1 MQEQKNFIFTL
12 PREPAKP
19 DLRRCGVNFRLQA
32 EQKCWMFQLATLQDK
47 TEETKA
53 AEPAASEPL
62 SAAASAPKPP
72 VVVIRRRR
80 RRIVNPEAEAAVQAA
95 VASAVQPAEET
106 VEKPAEKP
114 VEKPAV
120 KHVRKSEAKAVQK
133 VSEAKAET
141 VSEADTEE
149 AAEKPA
155 KKRKA
160 AAKTAAAKTAKTTG
174 AKRPGRPKK
183 AVAKV
188 SDDDSD
194 SEDGILDPESLMEG
208 DDDSSAEDLSDEDI
222 DLEEV
227 ERSAKKSSREA
238 PSEEMTKG
246 YKALVKLGRQRGWIS
261 VEDINDLLPES
272 AVSTEEQVSD
282 ISEQIAILGIQV
294 FEQAPDSDD
303 IILASVTSDSR
314 DDIDED
320 DAAEMLSPEESA
332 GLSRDPL
339 RAYLRGVGTHKLLTR
354 EEEIEVAKQIE
365 SYTQKLVSVLAGFP
379 FVMDNLL
386 KIRDQ
391 LQSGELTIDNV
402 ADGFNE
408 PEGAEEV
415 AEGDASNG
423 DIGAAGMTTE
433 QLSDMKDRV
442 VSIITECEEH
452 YKLVK
457 EYFPDPEQHAAYNR
471 ERRAVVKGLSQIR
484 FSGKIVSSLSDQVT
498 EHVSGVNKLLSRM
511 RALAVDDC
519 GIPIDKFLKD
529 FDHRA
534 TDPDWFP
541 SIVRQGASYS
551 KRVERQ
557 EAVLM
562 AMQEELRNEEKAS
575 CITISEQRELAKSV
589 KIAQSNLS
597 AAKSKMIEANLRLV
611 ISIAKSYVNRGLA
624 MTDLIQEGN
633 LGLMKAVDKFE
644 YRRGYKFSTYATWW
658 VKQSVTRAVADYG
671 ATIRVPVHM
680 TESYNKLRRIK
691 QRYLQTHDGKAPS
704 DSELAK
710 LGDMPLSKVHL
721 LMNAMRGVESID
733 APIGDDDDAT
743 KLDFVRGE
751 DDADPQRRYMETAMS
766 DEIVRS
772 LDDLTAREA
781 SVIRLRYGIGS
792 NRDHTLEEVGKA
804 LGLTRERVR
813 QIESAALRKL
823 RSNAA
828 KARLK
833 DYKDFEE

>member
-1 MQEQKNFIFTL
+1 
-12 PREPAKP
+12 
-19 DLRRCGVNFRLQA
+19 
-32 EQKCWMFQLATLQDK
+32 MFQLATLQDK

-53 AEPAASEPL
+53 AEPAASETL
-62 SAAASAPKPP
+62 SAAAAAPKPP

-95 VASAVQPAEET
+95 VASAVQPAD
-106 VEKPAEKP
+106 
-114 VEKPAV
+114 
-120 KHVRKSEAKAVQK
+120 
-133 VSEAKAET
+133 KAE
-141 VSEADTEE
+141 A
-149 AAEKPA
+149 KPA
-155 KKRKA
+155 KKRKTA
-160 AAKTAAAKTAKTTG
+160 TKTAAAKTAKTG
-174 AKRPGRPKK
+174 GKRPGRPKK
-183 AVAKV
+183 AAAKV

-194 SEDGILDPESLMEG
+194 SDDGILDPESLMEG
-208 DDDSSAEDLSDEDI
+208 DDDSSGEDLPDEEI
-222 DLEEV
+222 DLEAV

-238 PSEEMTKG
+238 PSEEVTKG

-294 FEQAPDSDD
+294 FEQAPNSDD

-379 FVMDNLL
+379 FVMDSLL

-408 PEGAEEV
+408 PEGTEEV
-415 AEGDASNG
+415 AEGDSSNG

-442 VSIITECEEH
+442 VSIITECEDH

-457 EYFPDPEQHAAYNR
+457 EYFPDPEQHAAYSR

-541 SIVRQGASYS
+541 SIVRQGVSYS

-562 AMQEELRNEEKAS
+562 AMQEGLRNEEKAS
-575 CITISEQRELAKSV
+575 CITIPEQRELAKSV

-751 DDADPQRRYMETAMS
+751 DDADPQRRYMETAMG

-772 LDDLTAREA
+772 LDDLTVREA

>member
-1 MQEQKNFIFTL
+1 MTAAEG
-12 PREPAKP
+12 PAA
-19 DLRRCGVNFRLQA
+19 G
-32 EQKCWMFQLATLQDK
+32 K
-47 TEETKA
+47 TAAKA
-53 AEPAASEPL
+53 A
-62 SAAASAPKPP
+62 
-72 VVVIRRRR
+72 
-80 RRIVNPEAEAAVQAA
+80 
-95 VASAVQPAEET
+95 
-106 VEKPAEKP
+106 
-114 VEKPAV
+114 
-120 KHVRKSEAKAVQK
+120 
-133 VSEAKAET
+133 
-141 VSEADTEE
+141 
-149 AAEKPA
+149 PA
-155 KKRKA
+155 KKAPARRKAAPKKASEAPARSKPAAKKA
-160 AAKTAAAKTAKTTG
+160 AAKPKAAPKPKAAAK
-174 AKRPGRPKK
+174 PKK
-183 AVAKV
+183 AAAGASSEAEEFDDGSVLDADSLIAE
-188 SDDDSD
+188 SDQ
-194 SEDGILDPESLMEG
+194 
-208 DDDSSAEDLSDEDI
+208 
-222 DLEEV
+222 DLEDDE
-227 ERSAKKSSREA
+227 ENEFEEAEKSASQASSGLA
-238 PSEEMTKG
+238 SSEEFTQC

-272 AVSTEEQVSD
+272 ADSNEELVSD

-294 FEQAPDSDD
+294 FDQAPDSDD
-303 IILASVTSDSR
+303 IILASVTNDSR

-379 FVMDNLL
+379 FVMDKLL
-386 KIRDQ
+386 EVRRQ
-391 LQSGELTIDNV
+391 LEEGEVTIDNV

-408 PEGAEEV
+408 
-415 AEGDASNG
+415 AEGEAVSVEEGQGGG
-423 DIGAAGMTTE
+423 DIGAAGMSTD
-433 QLSDMKDRV
+433 QLEAMKSRV
-442 VSIITECEEH
+442 ISIISECEGH
-452 YKLVK
+452 YALVK
-457 EYFPDPEQHAAYNR
+457 QYFPDPEQHTAYNR
-471 ERRAVVKGLSQIR
+471 ERRSVVKKLSVIR
-484 FSGKIVSSLSDQVT
+484 FSGKIVSMLSDLVT
-498 EHVSGVNKLLSRM
+498 EHMSQVNKQLSRM
-511 RALAVDDC
+511 RRTAVDDC
-519 GIPIDKFLKD
+519 GIPVEKFLKE
-529 FDHRA
+529 FEQRA
-534 TDPDWFP
+534 TDPEWFP
-541 SIVRQGASYS
+541 SIAAEGAAYSARVQRQIP
-551 KRVERQ
+551 
-557 EAVLM
+557 VLQS
-562 AMQEELRNEEKAS
+562 MQEELRAEERES
-575 CITISEQRELAKSV
+575 SITIAEQRELAKSV
-589 KIAQSNLS
+589 KIAQNNLS

-691 QRYLQTHDGKAPS
+691 QRYLQTHDGKAPT

-743 KLDFVRGE
+743 KLDFVRGS

-766 DEIVRS
+766 DEIIRS

-833 DYKDFEE
+833 DYKDFDE

>member
-53 AEPAASEPL
+53 AEPAASETL

-133 VSEAKAET
+133 VSEAKAEA
-141 VSEADTEE
+141 VPEADTEE
-149 AAEKPA
+149 APTKPA
-155 KKRKA
+155 KKRK
-160 AAKTAAAKTAKTTG
+160 TAT
-174 AKRPGRPKK
+174 KK
-183 AVAKV
+183 AAAKV

-194 SEDGILDPESLMEG
+194 SDDGILDPESLMEG
-208 DDDSSAEDLSDEDI
+208 DDDASGEDLPDEEI
-222 DLEEV
+222 DLEAV

-238 PSEEMTKG
+238 QSEEVTKG

-379 FVMDNLL
+379 FVMDSLL

-408 PEGAEEV
+408 PEGTEEV
-415 AEGDASNG
+415 AEGDSSNG

-442 VSIITECEEH
+442 VSIITECEDH

-541 SIVRQGASYS
+541 SIVRQGVSYS

-575 CITISEQRELAKSV
+575 CITIPEQRELAKSV